1 MTSRLKK
8 GIKEMLPLGIENK
21 LEWEQ
26 AQSLSRQIHELSH
39 EFLRSLG
46 LSHIWIT
53 KIYFDGR
60 YLEMTNDLSWKEIMV
75 SNGHYDDFMKICVE
89 SLETSPLDLQFWTWE
104 SQPNVK
110 TEFSDKAHHQ
120 RTHSEIIFPTLHE
133 DHYEIFSF
141 GGAKRVQELC
151 AGLPSLS
158 EMRMFCIYL
167 RENLFT
173 SDFDKH
179 LIFGKIGRSFPPP
192 QSQQGYFN
200 APVPSTFSLFCNN
213 QRAKLSRQELL
224 CLGLSARG
232 YGQKDVAQMMNLSPR
247 TVEFH
252 LNRIKAKF
260 KKPSKSQLVTSF
272 IKSPLAGIDP
282 LRLLAT
288 SF

>member
-1 MTSRLKK
+1 
-8 GIKEMLPLGIENK
+8 MLPLGIENK
-21 LEWEQ
+21 VEWEQ
-26 AQSLSRQIHELSH
+26 SQYLSRQIHELSH
-39 EFLRSLG
+39 DFLKSFG

-60 YLEMTNDLSWKEIMV
+60 YLEMTNDLSWKETMV

-89 SLETSPLDLQFWTWE
+89 SLETPPLDLQFWTWE
-104 SQPNVK
+104 SRPSVK
-110 TEFSDKAHHQ
+110 TGFSDKAHHQ
-120 RTHSEIIFPTLHE
+120 GTHSEIIFPTLHE

-151 AGLPSLS
+151 DGLPNLS

-173 SDFDKH
+173 SDLEEN
-179 LIFGKIGRSFPPP
+179 LIFSDMGRSFSPA
-192 QSQQGYFN
+192 QSQQGYSN
-200 APVPSTFSLFCNN
+200 APIPNTFSLVCNN

-232 YGQKDVAQMMNLSPR
+232 YGQKDVAQFMKLSPR

-252 LNRIKAKF
+252 LNQIKVKF
-260 KKPSKSQLVTSF
+260 KKPSKAQLLTSF

-288 SF
+288 RG